1 MEILLF
7 NKRKV
12 KEPVEGRILL
22 LNKIV
27 EYTLRYSPKAR
38 YMRLQVHIENGLE
51 VIVPRG
57 IEKREAEDFIIRKED
72 WILKHLNK
80 KREHG
85 GTRYLGKDIKIIQ
98 SFDLFIPRHKLSFK
112 EGILHITSPETSG
125 DDIKIIYE
133 AWLKQLGKKYIP
145 ARAAQLAHKYGFDFS
160 KVIIKGQKTRWGS
173 CSIRKNLSFNYKLMQ
188 FQEDVIDYVIIHE
201 LCHLRE
207 MNHSKRFWALVTGF
221 CPDYKSLKKEL
232 KKL

>member
-1 MEILLF
+1 LF
-7 NKRKV
+7 SKKKA

-22 LNKIV
+22 QNKIV
-27 EYTLRYSPKAR
+27 DYTLKYSLKSRYL
-38 YMRLQVHIENGLE
+38 RLQINADRGLQ

-57 IEKREAEDFIIRKED
+57 IEKREAEDFIIRKEA
-72 WILKHLNK
+72 WILKHLNA
-80 KREHG
+80 KRERG
-85 GTRYLGKDIKIIQ
+85 GIRYLGNDIKIVQ
-98 SFDLFIPRHKLSFK
+98 LFDLFIPKHKLSFK
-112 EGILHITSPETSG
+112 EGVLHIKSPESSG
-125 DDIKIIYE
+125 DEIKTIYE
-133 AWLKQLGKKYIP
+133 AWLKHLGKIYIP
-145 ARAAQLAHKYGFDFS
+145 ARTSQLTQKYGFNFS

-188 FQEDVIDYVIIHE
+188 YREEVIDYVIIHE

-207 MNHSKRFWALVTGF
+207 MNHSRRFWLLVAEI

>member
-1 MEILLF
+1 LF
-7 NKRKV
+7 RKKKI

-22 LNKIV
+22 QNKIV

-72 WILKHLNK
+72 WILKHLNA
-80 KREHG
+80 KRDRNSI
-85 GTRYLGKDIKIIQ
+85 RYLGNDIKVAQ
-98 SFDLFIPRHKLSFK
+98 KFDLFIPRHKISFK
-112 EGILHITSPETSG
+112 DGILHITSPESSG
-125 DDIKIIYE
+125 DEIKTIYD
-133 AWLKQLGKKYIP
+133 AWLKHLGKKYIP
-145 ARAAQLAHKYGFDFS
+145 ARTGQLARKYGFNFS

-173 CSIRKNLSFNYKLMQ
+173 CSVRKNLSFNYKLMQ
-188 FQEDVIDYVIIHE
+188 YREDIIDYVIIHE

-207 MNHSKRFWALVTGF
+207 MNHSKRFWLLVAEI